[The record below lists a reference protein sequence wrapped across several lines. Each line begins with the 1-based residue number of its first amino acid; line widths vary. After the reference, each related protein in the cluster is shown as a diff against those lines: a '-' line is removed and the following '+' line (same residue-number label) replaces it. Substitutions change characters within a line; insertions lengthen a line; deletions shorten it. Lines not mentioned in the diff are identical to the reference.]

1 MVFKTH
7 KTDIDTLF
15 GQLRKM
21 NEDYII
27 TKQKISYINDNMH
40 TMCRETVE
48 YFFDHKLDE
57 KLNSFV
63 SMEEFKAKMKAKLDY
78 DTFNH
83 YVKGE
88 IEKSEQNQAQLPHHC
103 PQQLDACLPDV
114 TRPPR
119 EWVRQARSEER
130 AHRRGGEM
138 L

>member
-63 SMEEFKAKMKAKLDY
+63 LMEEFKAKMKAKLDY

-88 IEKSEQNQAQLPHHC
+88 IEKSEQNQAQFGLFDK
-103 PQQLDACLPDV
+103 LY
-114 TRPPR
+114 
-119 EWVRQARSEER
+119 EIER
-130 AHRRGGEM
+130 YF
-138 L
+138 